1 MIVRWYLWI
10 SGQMILNME
19 QKRKHKGLW
28 IAGIVLAVV
37 AVLGAAGV
45 WGFTALGNAQLEADS
60 ALEQQESTDETIEK
74 VTITDDELSQLINGN
89 ITLDSIVQGAG
100 SIAFES
106 DETDGPAQPE
116 ENAGSEDAASSQQ
129 SAASGKAGKTET
141 VSSSSAESIA
151 AAESKPQ
158 KTQPAASEA
167 EKPQPA
173 GYETEIK
180 ALIQQVYAVKARGES
195 GLNAS
200 IAAAKAEYKALPEN
214 QKTQARKI
222 MIVLSKTAELNA
234 LQSSCDK
241 EMDSI
246 VSQMRKILQ
255 ENGQSTALADQVMA
269 EYKAEKSA
277 RYTELKNKLYS

>member
-1 MIVRWYLWI
+1 
-10 SGQMILNME
+10 MILNME

-28 IAGIVLAVV
+28 IAGIVIAVV
-37 AVLGAAGV
+37 VVLGGAGV
-45 WGFTALGNAQLEADS
+45 LGFTALGNAQLKADS
-60 ALEQQESTDETIEK
+60 ALEQQGSSDETVEK
-74 VTITDDELSQLINGN
+74 VTITDDELSQLISGD

-100 SIAFES
+100 GIAFES
-106 DETDGPAQPE
+106 DETDGSAQPE
-116 ENAGSEDAASSQQ
+116 ENAGSEEAASSQQ
-129 SAASGKAGKTET
+129 TAASSKAEKN
-141 VSSSSAESIA
+141 A
-151 AAESKPQ
+151 AAGSTSAGSTAASESKPQ
-158 KTQPAASEA
+158 KTQPAAAEE
-167 EKPQPA
+167 EKPQPT
-173 GYETEIK
+173 GYETELK

-234 LQSSCDK
+234 LQASCDK

-246 VSQMRKILQ
+246 VSQMRKLLQ